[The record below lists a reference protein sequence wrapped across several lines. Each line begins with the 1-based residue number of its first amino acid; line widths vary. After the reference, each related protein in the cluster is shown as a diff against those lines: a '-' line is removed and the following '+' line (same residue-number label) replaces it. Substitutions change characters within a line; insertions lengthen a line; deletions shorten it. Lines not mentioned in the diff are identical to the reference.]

1 MVKTCLLF
9 SDQLF
14 YLSKTL
20 EIDLWSC
27 SLISSQ
33 GKALCMP
40 YANAVMAM
48 LPQTPLST
56 PPEVHEP
63 VNDLPVHAATRQ
75 QLFIPTSESR
85 QFTRTD
91 AAKAFSSSLKPADER
106 IPNPAILFM
115 ERLNIQ
121 TESTQERQ
129 DAIARYL
136 ENRKQSQQKQEAARR
151 EKEAKDTKIVRGR
164 RWDFK
169 FTEVNAELVA
179 RNGRSVDAV
188 GWRYGMP
195 HQDRKRGQWK
205 IQTSVE

>member
-1 MVKTCLLF
+1 
-9 SDQLF
+9 
-14 YLSKTL
+14 
-20 EIDLWSC
+20 
-27 SLISSQ
+27 
-33 GKALCMP
+33 MP
-40 YANAVMAM
+40 YADAVMAM
-48 LPQTPLST
+48 LPQTALAT
-56 PPEVHEP
+56 PPQIHEP

-85 QFTRTD
+85 MFTRAD
-91 AAKAFSSSLKPADER
+91 AAKAFSASLKPADER

-115 ERLNIQ
+115 EKLNR
-121 TESTQERQ
+121 EKMDTQKRQ
-129 DAIARYL
+129 DAIANYL
-136 ENRKQSQQKQEAARR
+136 EGRHQAQQKKEQRR
-151 EKEAKDTKIVRGR
+151 LEKEAKETKVVKGR

-205 IQTSVE
+205 IQTSVD